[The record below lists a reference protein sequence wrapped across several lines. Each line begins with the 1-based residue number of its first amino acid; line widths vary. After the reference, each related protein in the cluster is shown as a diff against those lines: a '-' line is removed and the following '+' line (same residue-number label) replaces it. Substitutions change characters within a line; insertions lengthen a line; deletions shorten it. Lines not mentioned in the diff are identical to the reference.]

1 MLRLYFVWEADRMK
15 IKCVPSLI
23 RCSSPSIKA
32 PHWGYMDAVSR
43 ATADDR
49 RDKNDALRAK
59 VYFSLT
65 IGLFIEELS
74 AEFGVIFRQAALP

>member
-1 MLRLYFVWEADRMK
+1 
-15 IKCVPSLI
+15 
-23 RCSSPSIKA
+23 
-32 PHWGYMDAVSR
+32 MDAISR
-43 ATADDR
+43 VTADDR

-74 AEFGVIFRQAALP
+74 AEFGVIFRQAALPSN